1 MMARAALLV
10 GICLSTA
17 GAQYSC
23 SSDGSGMFTSRD
35 LNSGDGPAFSTT
47 LALRDSTGSEV
58 SRFSR
63 MEFIRMELTVR
74 NRTDM
79 EQTLQMPSAGL
90 AATFI
95 AFDEGADSPRWRST
109 DGLAFAAVVTQIVF
123 QPHETKV
130 MALDWNQELANGT
143 FLPNGNYEARGM
155 VQIVGFPQ
163 DPLAPHELGSN
174 LSVFT
179 VY

>member
-1 MMARAALLV
+1 MARVALLV

-35 LNSGDGPAFSTT
+35 LNSGDGPTFSTT
-47 LALRDSTGSEV
+47 LALRDSSGNEA

-63 MEFIRMELTVR
+63 MELVRMELTVR

-79 EQTLQMPSAGL
+79 QQTLQMPSSGL
-90 AATFI
+90 GATFM
-95 AFDEGADSPRWRST
+95 AFNEGANTPRWRST
-109 DGLAFAAVVTQIVF
+109 DGFAFPAVVTQIVF
-123 QPHETKV
+123 QAHETKV
-130 MALDWNQELANGT
+130 MGLDWNQEMADGT
-143 FLPNGNYEARGM
+143 FLPNGNYEARGI

-174 LSVFT
+174 LVVFSVH
-179 VY
+179 